1 MGYYDDQK
9 TASRN
14 RKARAGNNEATR
26 NTSQTITQ
34 VNINNA
40 ATVGND
46 VRQSATFESAIAEL
60 LHRDDGYL
68 KIVPD
73 EKDVFHYYWNF
84 TRGAHAGKYC
94 YWGISRQ
101 HTLASGITGLLRKL
115 SEIDAGIRKPSV
127 SPS

>member
-1 MGYYDDQK
+1 MGIYDEQK
-9 TASRN
+9 TAQRG
-14 RKARAGNNEATR
+14 RKARAGNNEAVA

-34 VNINNA
+34 INVNHA

-46 VRQSATFESAIAEL
+46 VRQSVTFESAITEL

-73 EKDVFHYYWNF
+73 DKDVFHYYWNF
-84 TRGAHAGKYC
+84 TRGAHTGKYC

-115 SEIDAGIRKPSV
+115 SEIDAGLRKPSV

>member
-14 RKARAGNNEATR
+14 RKTRAGNNEATR

-34 VNINNA
+34 INVNHA
-40 ATVGND
+40 ASGGDDARKSV
-46 VRQSATFESAIAEL
+46 TFESAIAEI

-68 KIVPD
+68 KIIPD

-84 TRGAHAGKYC
+84 TRGPHAGNYC

-101 HTLASGITGLLRKL
+101 HSLASGVTGLLRKL
-115 SEIDAGIRKPSV
+115 SEIDAGYRRPSV
-127 SPS
+127 SPF

>member
-9 TASRN
+9 TASRS
-14 RKARAGNNEATR
+14 RKTRAGNNEATC

-34 VNINNA
+34 VNVNHA

-46 VRQSATFESAIAEL
+46 VRQSIATESAIAEL

-73 EKDVFHYYWNF
+73 DKDVFHFYWNF
-84 TRGAHAGKYC
+84 TRGRHAGKYC

-101 HTLASGITGLLRKL
+101 HTIPSGFTGLLKKL
-115 SEIDAGIRKPSV
+115 SEIDAGLRKPSV

>member
-1 MGYYDDQK
+1 MGIYDEQK
-9 TASRN
+9 TAKRDRKSRG
-14 RKARAGNNEATR
+14 GNNSAVA

-34 VNINNA
+34 VNVSHA

-46 VRQSATFESAIAEL
+46 LRQSVTFESAISEL

-68 KIVPD
+68 KVVPD
-73 EKDVFHYYWNF
+73 DNDVFHYYWNF

-101 HTLASGITGLLRKL
+101 HTLASGVTGLLRKL
-115 SEIDAGIRKPSV
+115 SEIDAGLRKPSV